1 MSGFPWEGPRA
12 SSGLANAMKDL
23 SIGNATYRLVTEE
36 RDGQWFAR
44 AERSGTGDRF
54 GMERSGSS
62 ERDAIDRLARWLE
75 WQSEHTAAL
84 EALQQ
89 AEHAYHRTIAGSAF
103 ASPTEGPS
111 AIEMQK
117 ESLEQVE
124 AARVQLDGVR
134 ARKPE

>member
-1 MSGFPWEGPRA
+1 V
-12 SSGLANAMKDL
+12 KDR
-23 SIGNATYRLVTEE
+23 YRLV
-36 RDGQWFAR
+36 
-44 AERSGTGDRF
+44 AERRGSEWIAHAERTDSNDRF
-54 GMERSGSS
+54 GVECSGAS
-62 ERDAIDRLARWLE
+62 EDEAIGTLSRWLE

-84 EALQQ
+84 EALQR

-117 ESLEQVE
+117 DALASVE
-124 AARVQLDGVR
+124 AARVTLDQVR